1 MVDSGSGITAQSFLF
16 DGGSIVIKFPFI
28 PFIPFSKNDQG
39 SATVTALIVVGV
51 TAVMLAGLMW
61 RQQIQVR
68 SLENARDLVQAQ
80 WLQRA
85 AIDFA
90 RLVLAEDQRSSQ
102 YDHLGETW
110 ALPLADGKVA
120 DFLKNADVPDE
131 IAAVTLSGQLTDAQ
145 SQFNLNNLWDKD
157 FKGVNPAG
165 VQGYGRLLEAVGL
178 DRGLAQ
184 LTAQGVLQADMPLND
199 IDGLLK
205 LPIYNPTILNQIRPF
220 ITILP
225 ILTTVNVN
233 TAPPEVLMAVLSGL
247 NRSAAA
253 SFVQQ
258 RSTSPIKSA
267 DEITGLLNKMG
278 LGQGVTIDAALV
290 DVRSQFW
297 LGRTEIRL
305 GRGIFVSSAL
315 IQRSQTP
322 LANGNLTQVIWSRT
336 GKTAIE

>member
-1 MVDSGSGITAQSFLF
+1 MKQISVLG
-16 DGGSIVIKFPFI
+16 
-28 PFIPFSKNDQG
+28 NERG

-51 TAVMLAGLMW
+51 AAVLLAGLIW
-61 RQQIQVR
+61 RQQIAVR
-68 SLENARDLVQAQ
+68 SLENARDFVQVQ

-90 RLVLAEDQRSSQ
+90 RLVLVQDQRTTQ

-110 ALPLADGKVA
+110 ALPLADGRVA

-131 IAAVTLSGQLTDAQ
+131 IAAVTLRGQLTDAQ
-145 SQFNLNNLWDKD
+145 SQFNLTNLWDKD
-157 FKGVNPAG
+157 FRTVNIAG
-165 VQGYGRLLEAVGL
+165 IQEYGRLLEAIGL

-184 LTAQGVLQADMPLND
+184 LTAQGVLEADMPLYD
-199 IDGLLK
+199 LEGLLR
-205 LPIYNPTILNQIRPF
+205 LPSYNPSILEKIRPF
-220 ITILP
+220 VSLLP

-233 TAPPEVLMAVLSGL
+233 TAAPEVLMAAIPGLS
-247 NRSAAA
+247 RAAAA

-258 RSTSPIKSA
+258 RSSSPMKGIE
-267 DEITGLLNKMG
+267 DITNALNKMG
-278 LGQGVTIDAALV
+278 SSQGVSIDASLV

-297 LGRTEIRL
+297 LARTEIRL
-305 GRGIFVSSAL
+305 GRGIFTSSAL

-322 LANGNLTQVIWSRT
+322 LPGGNLTKVVWSRT

>member
-1 MVDSGSGITAQSFLF
+1 M
-16 DGGSIVIKFPFI
+16 IKLPFI
-28 PFIPFSKNDQG
+28 PMSKNDQG

-90 RLVLAEDQRSSQ
+90 RLVLVEDQRSSQ

-199 IDGLLK
+199 IDGLLN